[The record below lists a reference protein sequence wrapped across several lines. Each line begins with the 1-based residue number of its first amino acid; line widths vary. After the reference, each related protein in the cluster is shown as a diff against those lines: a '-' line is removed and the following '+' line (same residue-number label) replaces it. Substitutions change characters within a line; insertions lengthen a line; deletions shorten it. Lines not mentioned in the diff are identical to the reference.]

1 MKTILAAPDLMM
13 NSYKTLCTEF
23 YDIDKPNAPEEAL
36 NFYLHYADKADG
48 PILELMSGSGRFLIP
63 FLERQYD
70 IDGLDAS
77 PYMLHACRERCRNK
91 GLTPVLY
98 EQFLDQLELPRQYSL
113 VMIPAGSFCLIT
125 DDLQSRESLRRIYAL
140 MLPGAK
146 IVLEIE
152 RLISKPTD
160 LGLWGGR
167 WVERSD
173 GAKILNSWLS
183 HYDDAKLSSHSIHR
197 YELIKDGRLLE
208 TEYED
213 FDLRFY
219 DPEEFRSL
227 LEGAGFKEIKIF
239 KAHQFRA
246 PDETDE
252 SIIFE
257 CSK

>member
-1 MKTILAAPDLMM
+1 M

-36 NFYLHYADKADG
+36 SFYLHYAEQANG
-48 PILELMSGSGRFLIP
+48 PILEPMSGSGRFLIP
-63 FLERQYD
+63 LLERQYD

-77 PYMLHACRERCRNK
+77 PYMLRACQERCRNK
-91 GLTPVLY
+91 GLTLVLY
-98 EQFLDQLELPRQYSL
+98 EQFLDQLELSRQYSL

-125 DDLQSRESLRRIYAL
+125 EDLQIKESLQRIYAL

-146 IVLEIE
+146 FVLEIE

-173 GAKILNSWLS
+173 GAKILISWLS
-183 HYDDAKLSSHSIHR
+183 HYDEAGRVSHSIHR
-197 YELIKDGRLLE
+197 YELIKDGQLLK

-213 FDLRFY
+213 FDLRLY
-219 DPEEFRSL
+219 DPEEFRTL
-227 LEGAGFKEIKIF
+227 LEAAGFKEIKIF

>member
-1 MKTILAAPDLMM
+1 M

-36 NFYLHYADKADG
+36 NFYLHYAEMADG
-48 PILELMSGSGRFLIP
+48 PIIELMSGSGRFLIP
-63 FLERQYD
+63 LLERQYD

-77 PYMLHACRERCRNK
+77 PYMLHACRESCRNK
-91 GLTPVLY
+91 GLTPTLY
-98 EQFLDQLELPRQYSL
+98 EQFLDRLELPRKYGL

-125 DDLQSRESLRRIYAL
+125 DDIQIKESLRRIYAL

-146 IVLEIE
+146 FVLEIE
-152 RLISKPTD
+152 LLTSKPTD

-167 WVERSD
+167 WIERSD
-173 GAKILNSWLS
+173 GAKILISWLN
-183 HYDDAKLSSHSIHR
+183 HYDEAERISHSIHR
-197 YELIKDGRLLE
+197 YELIKDGQLLK

-227 LEGAGFKEIKIF
+227 LESAGFNEIRTF
-239 KAHQFRA
+239 KAHQFQA

-252 SIIFE
+252 RIIFE

>member
-1 MKTILAAPDLMM
+1 M

-36 NFYLHYADKADG
+36 NFYLHYAEKANG
-48 PILELMSGSGRFLIP
+48 PIIELMSGSGRFLIP
-63 FLERQYD
+63 LLERQYD

-77 PYMLHACRERCRNK
+77 PDMLRACQERCRNK

-98 EQFLDQLELPRQYSL
+98 EQFLNQLELPRQYSL
-113 VMIPAGSFCLIT
+113 VMIPASSFCLIT
-125 DDLQSRESLRRIYAL
+125 EDLQIKESLQRIYAL

-146 IVLEIE
+146 FVLEIE
-152 RLISKPTD
+152 PLISKPTD

-173 GAKILNSWLS
+173 GAKILTSWLS
-183 HYDDAKLSSHSIHR
+183 HYNEAERISHSIHR
-197 YELIKDGRLLE
+197 YELIKDGQLLKM
-208 TEYED
+208 EYED
-213 FDLRFY
+213 FDIRFY
-219 DPEEFRSL
+219 DPKEFRML
-227 LEGAGFKEIKIF
+227 LEAAGFEEIKTF
-239 KAHQFRA
+239 KTHQFRA

-252 SIIFE
+252 RIIFE

>member
-1 MKTILAAPDLMM
+1 M
-13 NSYKTLCTEF
+13 
-23 YDIDKPNAPEEAL
+23 AL
-36 NFYLHYADKADG
+36 FDPLWMRD
-48 PILELMSGSGRFLIP
+48 PI
-63 FLERQYD
+63 
-70 IDGLDAS
+70 
-77 PYMLHACRERCRNK
+77 
-91 GLTPVLY
+91 LY
-98 EQFLDQLELPRQYSL
+98 EQFLDRLGLPRQYSL
-113 VMIPAGSFCLIT
+113 VMILAGSFCLIT
-125 DDLQSRESLRRIYAL
+125 DELQIRESLRRIYAL

-146 IVLEIE
+146 FVVEIE

-173 GAKILNSWLS
+173 GAKILISWLS
-183 HYDDAKLSSHSIHR
+183 HYDEAERISHSIHR
-197 YELIKDGRLLE
+197 YELIKDGQLLE

-227 LEGAGFKEIKIF
+227 LEGAGFKEIKTF
-239 KAHQFRA
+239 KAHLFRA

>member
-1 MKTILAAPDLMM
+1 M

-36 NFYLHYADKADG
+36 NFYLNYAEKANG
-48 PILELMSGSGRFLIP
+48 PIIELMSGSGRFLIP
-63 FLERQYD
+63 LLERQYD

-77 PYMLHACRERCRNK
+77 PYMLHACQESCRKK

-98 EQFLDQLELPRQYSL
+98 EQFMDRLELPRQYSL
-113 VMIPAGSFCLIT
+113 VMILAGSFCLIT
-125 DDLQSRESLRRIYAL
+125 DDLQVRESLQRIYAL

-146 IVLEIE
+146 FVLEIE

-173 GAKILNSWLS
+173 GAKILISWLS
-183 HYDDAKLSSHSIHR
+183 QYDEAGRISHSIHR
-197 YELIKDGRLLE
+197 YELIKDGQLLK

-227 LEGAGFKEIKIF
+227 LEGAGFKEIRIF

>member
-1 MKTILAAPDLMM
+1 M

-36 NFYLHYADKADG
+36 NFYLHYVEKADG

-63 FLERQYD
+63 LLERQYD

-77 PYMLHACRERCRNK
+77 PYMLRACQERCRNK
-91 GLTPVLY
+91 GLAPVLY
-98 EQFLDQLELPRQYSL
+98 EQFLDRLELPRQYSL
-113 VMIPAGSFCLIT
+113 VMIPAGSFCLIAE
-125 DDLQSRESLRRIYAL
+125 DLQIKESLRRIYAL

-146 IVLEIE
+146 FVLEIE
-152 RLISKPTD
+152 QLISKPTD
-160 LGLWGGR
+160 VGLWGGR

-173 GAKILNSWLS
+173 GTKILISWLS
-183 HYDDAKLSSHSIHR
+183 HYNDARRISHSIHR
-197 YELIKDGRLLE
+197 YELIKDGQLLK

-213 FDLRFY
+213 FDLRLY
-219 DPEEFRSL
+219 DPEEFRTL
-227 LEGAGFKEIKIF
+227 LEAAGFKEIQTF

-257 CSK
+257 CSKW

>member
-1 MKTILAAPDLMM
+1 M

-36 NFYLHYADKADG
+36 NFYLHYAEKANG

-63 FLERQYD
+63 LLERQYD

-77 PYMLHACRERCRNK
+77 PYMLRACQERCRNK

-98 EQFLDQLELPRQYSL
+98 EQFLDQLELSRQYSL

-125 DDLQSRESLRRIYAL
+125 EGLQIKEILQRIYAL

-146 IVLEIE
+146 FVLEIE
-152 RLISKPTD
+152 RFISKPTD

-173 GAKILNSWLS
+173 GAKILISWLS
-183 HYDDAKLSSHSIHR
+183 HYNEAERISHSIHR
-197 YELIKDGRLLE
+197 YELIKDGQLLKM
-208 TEYED
+208 EYED
-213 FDLRFY
+213 FDLRLY
-219 DPEEFRSL
+219 DPEEFWML
-227 LEGAGFKEIKIF
+227 LEAARFNEIKTF

>member
-1 MKTILAAPDLMM
+1 M

-36 NFYLHYADKADG
+36 NFYLHYAEQANG
-48 PILELMSGSGRFLIP
+48 PILEPMSGSGRFLIP
-63 FLERQYD
+63 LLERQYD

-77 PYMLHACRERCRNK
+77 PYMLGACQERCRNK

-98 EQFLDQLELPRQYSL
+98 EQFLDQLELSRQYSL

-125 DDLQSRESLRRIYAL
+125 EDLQIKESLQRIYAL
-140 MLPGAK
+140 MLPCAK
-146 IVLEIE
+146 FVLEIE

-173 GAKILNSWLS
+173 GAKILISWLS
-183 HYDDAKLSSHSIHR
+183 HYDEAERVSHSIHR
-197 YELIKDGRLLE
+197 HELIKDGQLLK

-213 FDLRFY
+213 FDLRLY
-219 DPEEFRSL
+219 DPEEFRTL
-227 LEGAGFKEIKIF
+227 LEAAGFKEIKIL
-239 KAHQFRA
+239 KAHQFQA

>member
-1 MKTILAAPDLMM
+1 
-13 NSYKTLCTEF
+13 
-23 YDIDKPNAPEEAL
+23 
-36 NFYLHYADKADG
+36 
-48 PILELMSGSGRFLIP
+48 MSGSGRFLIP
-63 FLERQYD
+63 LLERQYD

-77 PYMLHACRERCRNK
+77 PYMLRACQERCRNK

-98 EQFLDQLELPRQYSL
+98 EQFLDQLELSRQYSL

-125 DDLQSRESLRRIYAL
+125 EGLQIKEILQRIYAL
-140 MLPGAK
+140 MLRGAK
-146 IVLEIE
+146 FVLEIE
-152 RLISKPTD
+152 RFVSKPTD

-173 GAKILNSWLS
+173 GAKILISWLS
-183 HYDDAKLSSHSIHR
+183 HYNEAERISHSIHR
-197 YELIKDGRLLE
+197 YELIKDGQLLKM
-208 TEYED
+208 EYED

-219 DPEEFRSL
+219 DPEEFRML
-227 LEGAGFKEIKIF
+227 LEAARFEEIKTF